1 MSQKNSNIHTCLFD
15 SCPGKKKRFYNP
27 TPLIYIIFIILH
39 SSFDD
44 DLTGV
49 KDGGVDPALSVA
61 DGQLAAGVH
70 PQDFGAARPGS
81 GRHTVGVVPA
91 PVPHQHAI
99 IVPGIEL
106 NMAKCKNLLS

>member
-1 MSQKNSNIHTCLFD
+1 MTPAQE
-15 SCPGKKKRFYNP
+15 KKRFYNP
-27 TPLIYIIFIILH
+27 TPLIYIIPHL
-39 SSFDD
+39 SFDD

-61 DGQLAAGVH
+61 DGHPAAGVGQ
-70 PQDFGAARPGS
+70 QDFGAARPGS
-81 GRHTVGVVPA
+81 GCHTVGVVPT